1 MCKAMLD
8 MLMAHNDANWERRR
22 PAGDACLR
30 RQDGGSPSQGVCPRR
45 QDGGSPSQ
53 GGSNWESRRP
63 AGDIP
68 YLSAEFPDAMNSAS
82 SHFSSMLSQTEVT
95 KHNLPHWGQSGVI
108 VFITFRLA
116 DSLPTN
122 LLAQWQAER
131 DEWIAKHPEPWDV
144 IVSQEYAAQFPNR
157 LEEWLDAGHG
167 ECLLGDVAHRK
178 IVSSALEYFNGD
190 RYILHSYVVMPNHI
204 HVLVE
209 LNERRDLQKIVHSW
223 KSFTAKEI
231 NNLKGTTGAIWQR
244 DYFDRLVRNAE
255 HYDRCVAYIRKNVR
269 AARCIL
275 RRA

>member
-1 MCKAMLD
+1 MP
-8 MLMAHNDANWERRR
+8 MAHSDANWESRRL
-22 PAGDACLR
+22 AGETCLR
-30 RQDGGSPSQGVCPRR
+30 RQDGGSPSQG
-45 QDGGSPSQ
+45 GSD
-53 GGSNWESRRP
+53 WESRRL

-82 SHFSSMLSQTEVT
+82 SHFSSTLSQTEVT

-167 ECLLGDVAHRK
+167 NASLVMWRIGRLSLLPWSILTGIVTFFIRMSSCQIIFMSLWSSTNGATCRRLCTVGKVLPRK
-178 IVSSALEYFNGD
+178 
-190 RYILHSYVVMPNHI
+190 
-204 HVLVE
+204 
-209 LNERRDLQKIVHSW
+209 
-223 KSFTAKEI
+223 KSTI
-231 NNLKGTTGAIWQR
+231 
-244 DYFDRLVRNAE
+244 
-255 HYDRCVAYIRKNVR
+255 
-269 AARCIL
+269 
-275 RRA
+275 